1 MSQSNRAEL
10 LTKTEQWKSV
20 GFPQLND
27 SLFVILTYFF
37 ERLLPEYFD
46 SEEDKGK
53 YTGAINPVRI
63 GRRKD
68 FWNRLTMG
76 YQDLLI
82 QKVLRDE
89 KKAGNMTWEN
99 IIAKFFKNFDEIN
112 GDKMS
117 ANLLNFPGFRL
128 SIEDALDKGIRPCG
142 LITGLAD
149 FEHGGKA
156 LRVGVAVSNTAF
168 QAGAFDM
175 AQCREVLCAAY

>member
-46 SEEDKGK
+46 SESESSE

-89 KKAGNMTWEN
+89 KRSGKMSWEN
-99 IIAKFFKNFDEIN
+99 ITTQFLMISKKLMLI
-112 GDKMS
+112 KCQ
-117 ANLLNFPGFRL
+117 RIY
-128 SIEDALDKGIRPCG
+128 SIFQ
-142 LITGLAD
+142 D
-149 FEHGGKA
+149 FVCQLRMRSIKA
-156 LRVGVAVSNTAF
+156 FVLVA
-168 QAGAFDM
+168 
-175 AQCREVLCAAY
+175 